1 MILSIETATDVCSI
15 ALHDKGTLLASFSLH
30 LPQAHGKHLASLID
44 KLKQELALD
53 LKQLDAIAV
62 SKGPGSYTGLR
73 IGVATAKGLCY
84 ALQKPMIAVNTLEA
98 MAYRVRRYSLLQ
110 EAWICPMIDARRMEV
125 YCMLVDSQGNVQSP
139 TEAKIID
146 KDSFSELL
154 SAKYVIFCGN
164 GMPKCRP
171 LLETHERA
179 LFMEHI
185 VPHAEDIGVLAWQ
198 RFREGA
204 FEDIAYFEPFYLKDF
219 IAGKP
224 KSKLNPQ

>member
-1 MILSIETATDVCSI
+1 MILSIETATDVCSV
-15 ALHDKGTLLASFSLH
+15 ALHQEGALLASFSLH

-44 KLKQELALD
+44 KMKQELSLD
-53 LKQLDAIAV
+53 LKQLNAIAV

-84 ALQKPMIAVNTLEA
+84 VLQKPLIAVNTLEA
-98 MAYRVRRYSLLQ
+98 MAHRVQQLKLIK
-110 EAWICPMIDARRMEV
+110 EAWMCPMMDARRMEV
-125 YCMLVDSQGNVQSP
+125 YCMLIDEQGKVQMP

-146 KDSFSELL
+146 QNSFGELL
-154 SAKYVIFCGN
+154 STKYVIFFGN

-171 LLETHERA
+171 LLEAHERA

-185 VPHAEDIGVLAWQ
+185 IPHAEDVGALAWQ
-198 RFREGA
+198 RFQEGA